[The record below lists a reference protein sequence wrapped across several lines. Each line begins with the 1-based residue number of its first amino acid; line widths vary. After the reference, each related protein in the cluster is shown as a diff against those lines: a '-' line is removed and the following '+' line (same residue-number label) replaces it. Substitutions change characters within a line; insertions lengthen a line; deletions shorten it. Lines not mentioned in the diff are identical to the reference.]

1 MRITRLWLPYLAT
14 TLAIGLLTILLLR
27 VGPSFQLVNI
37 ALLFLLPVLFS
48 AARWGFG
55 PSIYAAALSVAA
67 FDYFFVPPF
76 FSFSV
81 SDLRYL
87 ISFAVF
93 LSVAILTA
101 TLALRLRMQVDQSR
115 QREAD
120 TAALYDLGRQMTA
133 RGHLPGIL
141 EAIVTHVYGTLQFPV
156 WIVLPADGDRMTVSA
171 RAGQHPQDDGVDE
184 AVCRWVYLHG
194 DMAGNGTGQFA
205 QTNQIYVPLKTED
218 VVRGVLVLGMRDHAN
233 VRFMERLRLIE
244 AIAGL
249 SAVSIA
255 RIQLEKQAQ
264 LARLSA
270 ESELLRNALL
280 DSISHELRTPLAGII
295 GSVTGM
301 IENAVALT
309 EADRNDLLF
318 TIHDSAMRMNRL
330 VTNLLGMVRLESGM
344 LSVHRRVC
352 DVSDMLGVA
361 FRQLQDTLQHRVVE
375 VSLQKDLPPLQVD
388 DVLIEQVLVNVLSN
402 AVKYSSAGGRIE
414 IRAEERDGV
423 AVLTVADEG
432 IGLLEG
438 DEEKIF
444 DKFYRAEAAQKI
456 PGTGLGLAICRG
468 IVEAHGGVITAQRR
482 SSRGVRIVIRM
493 PIDGG
498 EASNGGQDSGCRR

>member
-133 RGHLPGIL
+133 RGDLPGIL
-141 EAIVTHVYGTLQFPV
+141 EAIVTHVYGTLRFPV
-156 WIVLPADGDRMTVSA
+156 WIALPAGGDRMTVSA

-184 AVCRWVYLHG
+184 AACRWVYLHG
-194 DMAGNGTGQFA
+194 DMAGHGTGQFA
-205 QTNQIYVPLKTED
+205 QTKQIYVPLKTED
-218 VVRGVLVLGMRDHAN
+218 VVRGVLVLGMRDHVN

-255 RIQLEKQAQ
+255 RIQLEKEAQ

-318 TIHDSAMRMNRL
+318 TIRDSAMRMNRL

-344 LSVHRRVC
+344 LSLHRRVC

-414 IRAEERDGV
+414 IRAAERDGV

-482 SSRGVRIVIRM
+482 SGRGVRIVIRM